1 MTGTLAQEQG
11 YGLDPRPSHDADEN
25 HAEPILAAC
34 EIDAERTARMAV
46 RFGAVPREAHVA
58 DRRDDCDR
66 FRRPANT
73 VAGRMVRG
81 MPRQIGE
88 KNNLAAGQGYL
99 PSPPT
104 YLA

>member
-46 RFGAVPREAHVA
+46 RFSAVRREPASSLHGYTMATLCRMHLVEPKSATCGAILAKCIVTKA
-58 DRRDDCDR
+58 DAITALDLGVKPC
-66 FRRPANT
+66 
-73 VAGRMVRG
+73 
-81 MPRQIGE
+81 
-88 KNNLAAGQGYL
+88 
-99 PSPPT
+99 
-104 YLA
+104 